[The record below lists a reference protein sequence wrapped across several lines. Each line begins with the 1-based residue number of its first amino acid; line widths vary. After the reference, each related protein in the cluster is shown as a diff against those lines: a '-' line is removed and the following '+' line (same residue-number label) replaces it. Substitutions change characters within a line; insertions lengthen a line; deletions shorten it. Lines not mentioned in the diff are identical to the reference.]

1 MAHACLSTD
10 LPPGCLSTMFAT
22 IAWGHP
28 QCAACVPRHVQL
40 RANVRTCATAC
51 KCKNLHAV
59 SSQRSLPSVSPPSPA
74 HTALLTLPGAS
85 AQDFA
90 SLYPSLY
97 RAHNM
102 CYTTLLH
109 ADDAAALEPAQV
121 TTTTAGTARAPRSPA
136 CPPRALWLLRN
147 LALFCNP

>member
-1 MAHACLSTD
+1 
-10 LPPGCLSTMFAT
+10 
-22 IAWGHP
+22 
-28 QCAACVPRHVQL
+28 
-40 RANVRTCATAC
+40 
-51 KCKNLHAV
+51 
-59 SSQRSLPSVSPPSPA
+59 
-74 HTALLTLPGAS
+74 
-85 AQDFA
+85 
-90 SLYPSLY
+90 
-97 RAHNM
+97 M